1 MSGTTAGADATAAA
15 STSPTDDEIAPDE
28 VDESGTEPFDAQP
41 GTTDDAGT
49 DEVAAHDSPEV
60 EPGSDVVGDSDAA
73 EVPAPEKSD
82 GGPPPLDGAVED
94 ELGFAVPT
102 WYVLFCALPFAAAFL
117 VPITVIYRAQNSVP
131 PMSAASAA
139 WLGVATGWV
148 LWLVGTAGWLL
159 GPVVLAGARRR
170 APKAWAWWH
179 RTTRAWV
186 IVVLAWGLVATLSVL
201 AVAVLLGRVSAR
213 A

>member
-1 MSGTTAGADATAAA
+1 MSGTTTGAEPADAAPPPSVSDDDASPATTHEESSTEPADDVADASDSIDRHGIDTEDVDTEDGAA
-15 STSPTDDEIAPDE
+15 SSDAAPADSAA
-28 VDESGTEPFDAQP
+28 DP
-41 GTTDDAGT
+41 
-49 DEVAAHDSPEV
+49 EVAA
-60 EPGSDVVGDSDAA
+60 DAVA
-73 EVPAPEKSD
+73 SHPRTP
-82 GGPPPLDGAVED
+82 VED

-131 PMSAASAA
+131 AMSATSAA

-159 GPVVLAGARRR
+159 GPLVLAGPRRR
-170 APKAWAWWH
+170 SPTAWEWWH

-186 IVVLAWGLVATLSVL
+186 AVVLAWGLVATLSVL
-201 AVAVLLGRVSAR
+201 AVAILLGRLSA
-213 A
+213 